1 MLLDKY
7 LKETELFFSVIS
19 GCGYYRW
26 TGRMVQDP
34 LSGDG
39 GKTACPLFINA
50 KTGESFFARRV
61 SGFGFQTG
69 QKELIYFYT
78 SQINSPPQRREILW
92 PSDLIRLE
100 GQLPFSCDTLVERC
114 YMTGGRSCDNS
125 GTKEEGTLA
134 LLFPYGE
141 FPALEDGERYLSSAG
156 SLDWR
161 NEKVQSLL
169 CHIAEAFEHLNRRRY
184 LYLDIHMKR
193 LFFKQDGSL
202 FFDFSNLIFT
212 DFSSAGLSMGKLLNN
227 KKVLPGAYPV
237 EFAEPAVVSGKQ
249 EILDIDSQNYSLAA
263 LFFYLMFGRYPYE
276 GKLMDGYSDQ
286 NEREHYEKF
295 RDYHKM
301 PVFIFDPLDNSNR
314 LGDFAEEQA
323 VIELWNELPGELRTL
338 FLKTLIQ
345 SNATREVKVGNPSPA
360 QWLNCFHRLGW
371 NKNSAKIGGGS
382 GVTEDEYE

>member
-7 LKETELFFSVIS
+7 LNESELFFSVIS
-19 GCGYYRW
+19 GSGYYRW
-26 TGRMVQDP
+26 TGKMVQDP
-34 LSGDG
+34 LGGDG
-39 GKTACPLFINA
+39 GKTVCPLFANA
-50 KTGESFFARRV
+50 KTGERFFARRV
-61 SGFGFQTG
+61 SGFGSQAG
-69 QKELIYFYT
+69 EKELIFLYT
-78 SQINSPPQRREILW
+78 SQINRPAPREEILW

-100 GQLPFSCDTLVERC
+100 GEPAFSCDALVERR
-114 YMTGGRSCDNS
+114 YMVGGESQA
-125 GTKEEGTLA
+125 KEEAGALA
-134 LLFPYGE
+134 LLFPYGD
-141 FPALEDGERYLSSAG
+141 FPALEDGERYLASVG

-161 NEKVQSLL
+161 NKKVQSLI
-169 CHIAEAFEHLNRRRY
+169 CQIAAAFDRLNRRQY

-193 LFFKQDGSL
+193 LFFKRDGSL
-202 FFDFSNLIFT
+202 FFDFSNLIFAGN
-212 DFSSAGLSMGKLLNN
+212 FSGGMPMEDLLGKKG
-227 KKVLPGAYPV
+227 KKAALPGAYPV

-249 EILDIDSQNYSLAA
+249 ETLDANSQNYSLAA

-301 PVFIFDPLDNSNR
+301 PVFIFDPLDDSNR

-345 SNATREVKVGNPSPA
+345 SNATREVKVSNPGPD
-360 QWLNCFHRLGW
+360 QWLSCFKRMGW
-371 NKNSAKIGGGS
+371 
-382 GVTEDEYE
+382 DENMNESEAR

>member
-7 LKETELFFSVIS
+7 LKESELFFSVIS
-19 GCGYYRW
+19 GSGYYRW

-34 LSGDG
+34 LAVDG
-39 GKTACPLFINA
+39 GKMACPLFASA
-50 KTGESFFARRV
+50 KTGERFFARRV
-61 SGFGFQTG
+61 SGFGSLAG
-69 QKELIYFYT
+69 QKELIYLYT
-78 SQINSPPQRREILW
+78 SQISRPPQRRQILW

-100 GQLPFSCDTLVERC
+100 GQLPFDCDVLVERR
-114 YMTGGRSCDNS
+114 YMMGGGDANRC
-125 GTKEEGTLA
+125 GEEGEGALA
-134 LLFPYGE
+134 LLFPYGDY
-141 FPALEDGERYLSSAG
+141 PALEDGERYLA
-156 SLDWR
+156 SLGRMDWR
-161 NEKVQSLL
+161 NKKVQSLL
-169 CHIAEAFEHLNRRRY
+169 WRIASAFDRLNQKGY

-202 FFDFSNLIFT
+202 FFDFSNLIFAN
-212 DFSSAGLSMGKLLNN
+212 SISRGLAMEDLLGKKG
-227 KKVLPGAYPV
+227 KKAVLPGAYPV

-249 EILDIDSQNYSLAA
+249 KTLDASSQNYSLTA

-301 PVFIFDPLDNSNR
+301 PVFIFDPLDDSNR

-338 FLKTLIQ
+338 FAKTLIQ
-345 SNATREVKVGNPSPA
+345 SNATREVMAANPAPA
-360 QWLNCFHRLGW
+360 QWLDCFQKLGW
-371 NKNSAKIGGGS
+371 DNEGGGDR
-382 GVTEDEYE
+382 G